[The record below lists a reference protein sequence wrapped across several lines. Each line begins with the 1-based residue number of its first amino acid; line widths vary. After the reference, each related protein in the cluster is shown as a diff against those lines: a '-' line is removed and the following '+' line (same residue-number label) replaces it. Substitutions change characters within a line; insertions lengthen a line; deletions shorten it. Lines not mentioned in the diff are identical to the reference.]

1 LVTKWKSSA
10 PASADSE
17 YLLLLTYLPLK
28 RFRAIPRFL
37 KYTFQVERQLRQ
49 SAGLIGYSLEA
60 ELLRK
65 KFWTLSAWQ
74 DEKALMTFV
83 RRKPHDEIM
92 KQLAAD
98 MARTRFT
105 RWTEK
110 GSQIPPSWSD
120 AKARM
125 RQ

>member
-17 YLLLLTYLPLK
+17 YLLLLSYLPLK

-37 KYTFQVERQLRQ
+37 KYTFQIERQLRQ
-49 SAGLIGYSLEA
+49 SDGLIGYSLQA
-60 ELLRK
+60 ELLSK
-65 KFWTLSAWQ
+65 NFWTLSAWQ

-83 RRKPHDEIM
+83 RRVPHGEIM
-92 KQLAAD
+92 QQLAPD
-98 MARTRFT
+98 MGRTGFT
-105 RWTEK
+105 RWTER
-110 GSQIPPSWSD
+110 GSRIPPSWSD

-125 RQ
+125 QQ